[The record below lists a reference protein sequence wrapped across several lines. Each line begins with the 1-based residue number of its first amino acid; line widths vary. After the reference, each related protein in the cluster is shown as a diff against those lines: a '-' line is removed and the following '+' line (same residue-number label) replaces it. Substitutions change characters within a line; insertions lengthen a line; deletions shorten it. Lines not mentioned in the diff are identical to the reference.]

1 MSDSTI
7 NIRPPVWLPIVVV
20 LIAAGAYI
28 YGQQIA
34 SDAVRTQENPAT
46 ISVDGTGRAT
56 ANPDVA
62 MLTVGYTSTRQSN
75 AKQAMDMVSKKMNTI
90 LDAVKQAGVPEKDIQ
105 LESLSLQPEYDWSNG
120 SQRVTGYMAQQSVSL
135 KIHDL
140 DKPGD
145 VIAAA
150 TDAGANQIGNVAITI
165 DDPDAVRAEARTKA
179 IAEAKAKAEKLAS
192 ELGVRLVR
200 ITSFSEGGMGVPAP
214 MYYNKDMMMESRA
227 VGGAVAAP
235 TIPTGDQEVNV
246 SVNLTFEVE

>member
-1 MSDSTI
+1 
-7 NIRPPVWLPIVVV
+7 
-20 LIAAGAYI
+20 
-28 YGQQIA
+28 
-34 SDAVRTQENPAT
+34 
-46 ISVDGTGRAT
+46 
-56 ANPDVA
+56 
-62 MLTVGYTSTRQSN
+62 
-75 AKQAMDMVSKKMNTI
+75 
-90 LDAVKQAGVPEKDIQ
+90 
-105 LESLSLQPEYDWSNG
+105 
-120 SQRVTGYMAQQSVSL
+120 MAQQSVSL